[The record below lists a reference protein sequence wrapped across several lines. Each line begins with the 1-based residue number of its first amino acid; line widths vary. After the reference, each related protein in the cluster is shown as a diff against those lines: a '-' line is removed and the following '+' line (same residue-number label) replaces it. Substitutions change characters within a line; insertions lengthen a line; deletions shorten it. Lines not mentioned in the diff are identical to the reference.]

1 VTCAAAPEPVRDARG
16 RRLRDVDRH
25 GTTLTE
31 LRWSTEGALTEA
43 RVRLPDRTWLTIAPR
58 ATTDAPWGLSD
69 VLVHDD
75 TSLTAFRALDWAA
88 IDAIPP
94 LAEPARLPPGAGTA
108 VLNLVAALAADQGRD
123 RVRYDGPYPT
133 EQLFLALLESFRYI
147 AAADDDPLVAF
158 MAGDLAWTPAPHV
171 RLFDPRSVYV
181 QLRGRIEKVVASGR
195 AYYRADWQSVRRRAP
210 RRVHDARSDVRCSLW
225 ALGTPLEDHVVLDA
239 DGNVL
244 DLLTPPPADAPA
256 IVALPRPV
264 VDALLA
270 LVAAGSA
277 PPLRDHLRAAVTAR
291 HLEWG
296 PVAGDLLAAD
306 ATRVRFA
313 NRLRAA
319 IAARL
324 DRAGARAGRAAI
336 GLAALGEMALLAGD
350 DLRSRAQAAL
360 AAAPRAEQARALAAT
375 EAPVDAAAV
384 SAGVEALLAQLLE

>member
-31 LRWSTEGALTEA
+31 LCWSADGALTEA

-69 VLVHDD
+69 VLVRDD

-88 IDAIPP
+88 IDTIPP

-133 EQLFLALLESFRYI
+133 EQLFLALLESFRYVG
-147 AAADDDPLVAF
+147 AADDDPLAAF
-158 MAGDLAWTPAPHV
+158 MAGDLAWTPAPHA
-171 RLFDPRSVYV
+171 RLFGPGEVYV
-181 QLRGRIEKVVASGR
+181 QVRGRVEKVVACGR
-195 AYYRADWQSVRRRAP
+195 AYYRADWQSVRRRAS
-210 RRVHDARSDVRCSLW
+210 RRVHDARGDVRCSLW

-244 DLLTPPPADAPA
+244 ETLTPPADAPA
-256 IVALPRPV
+256 VVALPPPV

-270 LVAAGSA
+270 LVATESA
-277 PPLRDHLRAAVTAR
+277 PPLRDYLHATVIAR
-291 HLEWG
+291 RLEWG
-296 PVAGDLLAAD
+296 PVAGDLRAAD
-306 ATRVRFA
+306 VTCVRFA

-324 DRAGARAGRAAI
+324 ARARRRSERAAI
-336 GLAALGEMALLAGD
+336 GLAALDEMALLAGD
-350 DLRSRAQAAL
+350 DLRARAQAAL